1 MVALIVSVTV
11 FFNLHAQCA
20 KIDFESS
27 FKQSYSAKAELLKNY
42 AFADSTKSPIDQKI
56 NPAVDSSKADLTKNK
71 RFVMQKSSTK
81 AVVYSLIFPG
91 LGQIYTESY
100 WKAPLFIAGAGT
112 LYFMFFWNNARYI
125 EKSDIVDKISD
136 KNSTEYQY
144 QRSWREYYRDNRD
157 MSAFF
162 LLGVYVLSAVDAYSD
177 AHLFDFDV
185 GEKFSMNLKPDTYR
199 GLVVCLSISR

>member
-1 MVALIVSVTV
+1 MMKKNSYRFIMVALIVSVTV

-100 WKAPLFIAGAGT
+100 LEGSIVYSWSWHTLFH
-112 LYFMFFWNNARYI
+112 
-125 EKSDIVDKISD
+125 V
-136 KNSTEYQY
+136 
-144 QRSWREYYRDNRD
+144 
-157 MSAFF
+157 F
-162 LLGVYVLSAVDAYSD
+162 L
-177 AHLFDFDV
+177 
-185 GEKFSMNLKPDTYR
+185 E
-199 GLVVCLSISR
+199 